1 MSLLVGL
8 VTKAAFVFL

>member
-8 VTKAAFVFL
+8 RNSMEHR